1 MKLDYCL
8 THLESH
14 AQVIRDMV
22 ARLSPEQAMWKPGAA
37 DWSALEVVNHLADEE
52 REDFR
57 ARLKKM
63 LIEDSADFSPIDPV
77 GWVTARGYNQ
87 RDLMTSLEDFLT
99 ERRASLR
106 WLHELDS
113 DPDWAKVFT
122 GAHGR
127 TMRPGDMLASWVAHD
142 VLHMRQLVEL
152 QWAYQ
157 SIAFGDFH
165 PGYAGEW

>member
-1 MKLDYCL
+1 MNVDYCL
-8 THLESH
+8 TQLEANAQTIQHLL
-14 AQVIRDMV
+14 
-22 ARLSPEQAMWKPGAA
+22 ARLSPEQARWKPGAA
-37 DWSALEVVNHLADEE
+37 QWSALEVVNHLADEE

-57 ARLKKM
+57 ARLKRM
-63 LIEDSADFSPIDPV
+63 LIDDSSDFAPIDPV

-87 RDLMTSLEDFLT
+87 RDLLTSLDNFLT

-106 WLHELDS
+106 WLHELSS
-113 DPDWAKVFT
+113 DVNWGQVFT
-122 GAHGR
+122 GSGGR
-127 TMRPGDMLASWVAHD
+127 TMRPGDLLVAWAAHD
-142 VLHMRQLVEL
+142 VLHLRQLIEL